1 MNELLAYFKINN
13 TADLIWVVLG
23 LVAQLIFSLRFIIQW
38 LVSEKE
44 KRSVIPTAFWWIS
57 IVGSIM
63 LLAYGIHRH
72 DPIIIL
78 GQALGIVVYGRNLML
93 LYQGQ
98 KAEIPTEVKS

>member
-1 MNELLAYFKINN
+1 MNELLAYFKI
-13 TADLIWVVLG
+13 TSTTDLIWLALG
-23 LVAQLIFSLRFIIQW
+23 LIAQLIFSLRFIIQW

-57 IVGSIM
+57 IVGSVM
-63 LLAYGIHRH
+63 LLAYGIHRR

-78 GQALGIVVYGRNLML
+78 GQALGMVVYGRNLML

-98 KAEIPTEVKS
+98 KTDMPPKAQL